1 MMRGRAILAAAAL
14 SLAGLAAC
22 GPQTVAQAERSCMDD
37 ARLAIHPRTEV
48 ALGIGS
54 GGRSAVG
61 ISTSLSSDYLT
72 GRDPADV
79 FDRCVLRRSGE
90 LPTRPLAAQPGWR
103 G

>member
-1 MMRGRAILAAAAL
+1 MKRGRTILALATL

-22 GPQTVAQAERSCMDD
+22 GPQTVQQAERSCLDD
-37 ARLAIHPRTEV
+37 ARLSIRPQTSI
-48 ALGIGS
+48 GIGIS
-54 GGRSAVG
+54 TGGRSAVG
-61 ISTSLSSDYLT
+61 ISTSLSSDYLR
-72 GRDPADV
+72 GSDPADV